1 MVGAGEDVKGSPA
14 VTLAV
19 AVDVRVVD
27 TYPVLV
33 PVA

>member
-1 MVGAGEDVKGSPA
+1 MVGAGEDVNGRPA
-14 VTLAV
+14 VTV
-19 AVDVRVVD
+19 AVEEDVLLVD